1 MELLPVPLPL
11 HTNVPERWR
20 RLRLTEHTT
29 VTVKTQNQIKLP
41 SSNLCVTIVQSSAA
55 VSSRQDEV
63 LAVKVSKFVSKK
75 VHITLTL
82 HIYNLTFMSGG
93 GGDDGGGTADS
104 DLSSRPRFNICN
116 RHTNWCDKKTVI
128 KSCDIFR

>member
-1 MELLPVPLPL
+1 MCDDCSVIC
-11 HTNVPERWR
+11 R
-20 RLRLTEHTT
+20 RFEFL
-29 VTVKTQNQIKLP
+29 
-41 SSNLCVTIVQSSAA
+41 
-55 VSSRQDEV
+55 DEV

-82 HIYNLTFMSGG
+82 HIYILTFMSGG

-116 RHTNWCDKKTVI
+116 LHTNWCDKKTVI
-128 KSCDIFR
+128 KSCDVFRRDWSNLTGFKA